1 MAMAAVHAKAG
12 EAKAAAAL
20 ANDPKVVA
28 AALANDPKAAA
39 VDSSHRK
46 RTCCFEM
53 YASIERLLVVGP
65 RLHRQHL
72 WLSLPPVL

>member
-12 EAKAAAAL
+12 EAKA
-20 ANDPKVVA
+20 A